1 MRLPHV
7 ASPVV
12 PDSLGPAA
20 GREVAAMRWS
30 VGTMLM
36 LLFLLGAGCA
46 PAGPDART
54 DAQTFGQDERARLVA
69 AVDRALTDPQPYRFV
84 LKVILGEDKP
94 VSPVGNGDPARYF
107 VGTVTGRDWT
117 ITGRL
122 QSQTYH
128 LVSRGGI
135 LTLRVNGRDVAVPPA
150 LHGLFSPRDHLSL
163 VRRYLDRATPTH
175 DMQTS
180 GSAVP
185 AMRVDVPPPAVAALV
200 GRALG
205 PAFHDRGV
213 LEEVEGRA
221 RVTYI
226 LGVDPHRARVAAL
239 LVIVRFEDQPHPLQ
253 HVLEYRFLEG

>member
-1 MRLPHV
+1 
-7 ASPVV
+7 
-12 PDSLGPAA
+12 
-20 GREVAAMRWS
+20 MRWS

-200 GRALG
+200 AARWDPPSMTAVSLRKWKAA
-205 PAFHDRGV
+205 PASRTSSAWT
-213 LEEVEGRA
+213 R
-221 RVTYI
+221 T
-226 LGVDPHRARVAAL
+226 ARVAAL

-253 HVLEYRFLEG
+253 HVLGYRFLEG

>member
-1 MRLPHV
+1 
-7 ASPVV
+7 
-12 PDSLGPAA
+12 
-20 GREVAAMRWS
+20 MRWS

-200 GRALG
+200 AARWDPPSMTAVSLRKWKAA
-205 PAFHDRGV
+205 PASRTSSAWT
-213 LEEVEGRA
+213 R
-221 RVTYI
+221 T
-226 LGVDPHRARVAAL
+226 ARVAAL